1 MSGVCNCNLRLSQ
14 LLPDARPTS
23 LNVNHFRNILIN
35 VITFMELVCVLEKLP
50 NVGEGASVRALVR
63 MVWDTFFPCSNRLGT
78 FQKSSSLSSS
88 MIYKIFS
95 IGIKYNIN
103 IIKNAIFDDDVL
115 PSLNVK
121 HFRSTLIASGPTQ
134 NS

>member
-1 MSGVCNCNLRLSQ
+1 
-14 LLPDARPTS
+14 
-23 LNVNHFRNILIN
+23 
-35 VITFMELVCVLEKLP
+35 
-50 NVGEGASVRALVR
+50 
-63 MVWDTFFPCSNRLGT
+63 
-78 FQKSSSLSSS
+78 

-103 IIKNAIFDDDVL
+103 IIKNAIFDDEVL

-121 HFRSTLIASGPTQ
+121 HFRSTLIANGPTQ

>member
-1 MSGVCNCNLRLSQ
+1 M
-14 LLPDARPTS
+14 
-23 LNVNHFRNILIN
+23 
-35 VITFMELVCVLEKLP
+35 
-50 NVGEGASVRALVR
+50 GETVQ
-63 MVWDTFFPCSNRLGT
+63 MVWAI
-78 FQKSSSLSSS
+78 SLCMISS

-103 IIKNAIFDDDVL
+103 IIKNAIFGDDVL

-134 NS
+134 NSQNSPPRPFRKFANDQQG